1 MSAKTTADPDPAAA
15 ESQAPE
21 PPSPLL
27 AAFGGLSL
35 RVRLL
40 LLLAIAIL
48 PAVVAGVA
56 TALTR
61 YEAGLN
67 ETRASLRSLSVLAVN
82 RQLETLAETSRLLQT
97 LAKVPEVAALDS
109 SRCSAEL
116 ARQYQELSQR
126 YTNIA
131 VVDARGEMRC
141 SALPMEPGRKYSNP
155 EQIKDTLARRTFV
168 VSGIAVGGFSGERL
182 LSAAA
187 PVVNARGQTVGA
199 IVTGIKATFLDRQ
212 FDSYR
217 LPQGSQLAL
226 VDRTGTPLIESGGDT
241 WRLPEAGAIVG
252 ALASGELELQ
262 HRVEGRPHLVVLNP
276 IGDYDV
282 YVLAALPDEEAT
294 SPVTTRLMTDIGEIL
309 AFTLLSAIG
318 VLVGAQLLVLAPIA
332 RFRRAV
338 RAYRSDPASF
348 AFDSAAAPAEIAEL
362 ASEFAT
368 MARDVDARQENM
380 KALLRQR
387 DLLVRETNHRVKN
400 NLQIVA
406 SLLSLQSRRIAEP
419 TAKRQFDLAR
429 QRVATL
435 ALLHR
440 HLYEQRDTETVNLRA
455 FFGQLMNQLLSAYG
469 QRAHASVSVADIRV
483 PPSVAI
489 PLGLI
494 VTEAVTNAMKYAFP
508 TGRNGR
514 IDLLVTVENGRGM
527 LVLQDDGVGLP
538 DAGDE
543 KSGMG
548 DILMRGFAEQVSGTL
563 AVETAEGGG
572 TRVVLDFDPG
582 EPPERPDPPDDETI
596 IPG

>member
-1 MSAKTTADPDPAAA
+1 MSAKTADTGSANNEAGPPPETA
-15 ESQAPE
+15 
-21 PPSPLL
+21 LRG
-27 AAFGGLSL
+27 FGALSL

-48 PAVVAGVA
+48 PAVIAA
-56 TALTR
+56 TVTAITR

-67 ETRASLRSLSVLAVN
+67 ETRASLRALSVLAVN

-97 LAKVPEVAALDS
+97 LARVPEVAALDS
-109 SRCSAEL
+109 PRCAAEL
-116 ARQYQELSQR
+116 ARQYQELSYR
-126 YTNIA
+126 YTNLA
-131 VVDARGEMRC
+131 VVDPDGIVRC
-141 SALPMEPGRKYSNP
+141 SALPMEPGRRYSHP
-155 EQIKDTLARRTFV
+155 AQLRDVLARRAFV
-168 VSGIAVGGFSGERL
+168 VGGITTGGFSGERL

-187 PVVNARGQTVGA
+187 PVMDGRGRVIGIIT
-199 IVTGIKATFLDRQ
+199 TGIKATFLDSQ

-217 LPQGSQLAL
+217 LPEGSQVAL
-226 VDRTGTPLIESGGDT
+226 VDRSGMPLIESGGDT
-241 WRLPEAGAIVG
+241 WRLPEANEIIA

-262 HRVEGRPHLVVLNP
+262 HRADGRPYLVVLDP

-282 YVLAALPDEEAT
+282 YVLAALPDEATT
-294 SPVTTRLMTDIGEIL
+294 SPVTGRLITDIGEII

-338 RAYRSDPASF
+338 RAYRADSSSF
-348 AFDSAAAPAEIAEL
+348 AFDTAAAPAEIAEL
-362 ASEFAT
+362 ANEFAS
-368 MARDVDARQENM
+368 MARDVEARQENM

-419 TAKRQFDLAR
+419 GAKSQFDLAR

-440 HLYEQRDTETVNLRA
+440 HLYEQRDTETVNLRS
-455 FFGQLMNQLLSAYG
+455 FFTQLMAQLLSAYG
-469 QRAHASVSVADIRV
+469 QRAHSSVSVIDVRV

-508 TGRNGR
+508 GGQGGR
-514 IDLLVTVENGRGM
+514 ISLAVTIENGRGL
-527 LVLQDDGVGLP
+527 LVLQDNGVGLQDPP
-538 DAGDE
+538 DDR
-543 KSGMG
+543 SGMG
-548 DILMRGFAEQVSGTL
+548 DVLMRGFAEQLSGTL
-563 AVETAEGGG
+563 VVDAPPDGG
-572 TRVVLDFDPG
+572 TRITLDFDPG
-582 EPPERPDPPDDETI
+582 EPPERPDPPDETVVSS
-596 IPG
+596 